1 MNELFTPIFSTA
13 YIFLFPQYG
22 NKNCTEG
29 YSSPRINI
37 WGLREPAKNKAQN
50 RQLTD
55 QQVINLL
62 HHFKTCHGVSR
73 EEVKSGHL
81 PVETP
86 PFPGMLEQY
95 IDELLAETM
104 N

>member
-1 MNELFTPIFSTA
+1 MNELFTLIFSTGHT
-13 YIFLFPQYG
+13 FLFPKYG

-29 YSSPRINI
+29 YSSHRVNM

-50 RQLTD
+50 RLLTD
-55 QQVINLL
+55 TQVINLL